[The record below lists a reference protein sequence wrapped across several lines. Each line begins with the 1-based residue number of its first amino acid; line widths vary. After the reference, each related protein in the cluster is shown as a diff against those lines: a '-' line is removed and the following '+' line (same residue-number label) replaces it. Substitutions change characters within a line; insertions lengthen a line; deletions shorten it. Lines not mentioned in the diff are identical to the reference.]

1 MLSLSLIPQPIRPL
15 PIALAHEL
23 EKSKPHSDRR
33 DLLGRVYTAMTPA
46 QKMLCHAELL
56 ECRAARRGAHE
67 AVVAGQ
73 N

>member
-1 MLSLSLIPQPIRPL
+1 MLELSLIEQPLRPL
-15 PIALAHEL
+15 PIALAREL
-23 EKSKPHSDRR
+23 VRSKPGTDRR